1 MEVTKNKTS
10 KYWLYF
16 AIASVAVLA
25 LLFIRPEWFWVALP
39 FQLGYLVKALDV
51 I

>member
-1 MEVTKNKTS
+1 MESTKKNTS
-10 KYWLYF
+10 KYWMLF
-16 AIASVAVLA
+16 LVFSILCIAFLVFL
-25 LLFIRPEWFWVALP
+25 PEWFWLVLP